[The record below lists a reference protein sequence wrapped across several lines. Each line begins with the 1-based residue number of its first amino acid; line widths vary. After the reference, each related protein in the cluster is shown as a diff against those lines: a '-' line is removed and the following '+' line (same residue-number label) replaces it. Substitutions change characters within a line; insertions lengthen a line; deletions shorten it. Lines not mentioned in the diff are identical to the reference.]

1 MHPLQ
6 RLPPDGNRT
15 RILINIL
22 LSLRARDMPAIPPM
36 AFLPPAGMLVLVMVR
51 SIVRSGL
58 SLRAGQGLATIDTH
72 RVLPSTRVLQPLHGP
87 LLGWPRL
94 GLEGRIPQ
102 QDNSRPARAATV

>member
-36 AFLPPAGMLVLVMVR
+36 AFLPPAGMLVLVMLL
-51 SIVRSGL
+51 L

-72 RVLPSTRVLQPLHGP
+72 RILPSTRVLQPLHGP

>member
-22 LSLRARDMPAIPPM
+22 ISLHARDMPAVPPM
-36 AFLPPAGMLVLVMVR
+36 AFLPPAGMLVLVMLL
-51 SIVRSGL
+51 L

>member
-1 MHPLQ
+1 
-6 RLPPDGNRT
+6 
-15 RILINIL
+15 
-22 LSLRARDMPAIPPM
+22 M
-36 AFLPPAGMLVLVMVR
+36 AFLPPAGMLVLVMLL
-51 SIVRSGL
+51 L

-72 RVLPSTRVLQPLHGP
+72 RILPSTRVLQPLHGP